1 MKNNTPITPITHI
14 TPVIDSDLSPV
25 HIQTLADQATERLR
39 NAIHRG
45 SLTPGAQL
53 VERELADKLGMSRVP
68 VREAIQRL
76 VEEGLV
82 KKTAHRGTLVYLPSQ
97 REIEEITSV
106 RIVLEQLVAE
116 RVIQRW
122 NAEHETTLK
131 ATVDQIRVAAQSRN
145 RRRLAELDTE
155 FHTTTW
161 YIADHSVLTEMTSS
175 LRQRITR
182 LLFETIALMSDNELS
197 GAVTSHKRLIE
208 AFKRGQVG
216 PAKQEMSRHI
226 TAAKDRILD
235 VYRRA
240 GAAGNGSGLS
250 ANPFA

>member
-1 MKNNTPITPITHI
+1 MKNTTLVTPD
-14 TPVIDSDLSPV
+14 IDSDLSPV
-25 HIQTLADQATERLR
+25 RIQTLADQATERLR

-45 SLTPGAQL
+45 SLPPGAQL

-122 NAEHETTLK
+122 NAEHEATLK
-131 ATVDQIRVAAQSRN
+131 AIVEQIRLAAQSRN

-155 FHTTTW
+155 FHTLTW
-161 YIADHSVLTEMTSS
+161 RIADHAILTEMTSS

-182 LLFETIALMSDNELS
+182 LLFETIALMPDSELS
-197 GAVTSHKRLIE
+197 VAVGSHKRLIE
-208 AFKRGQVG
+208 VFKRGQVG
-216 PAKQEMSRHI
+216 AAKQEMSRHI
-226 TAAKDRILD
+226 AAAKDRILD

-240 GAAGNGSGLS
+240 DSEGNSKGPST
-250 ANPFA
+250 NPFA

>member
-1 MKNNTPITPITHI
+1 MNNNTLVSPD
-14 TPVIDSDLSPV
+14 IDSDLSPV
-25 HIQTLADQATERLR
+25 RIQTLADQATERLR

-45 SLTPGAQL
+45 SLPPGAQL

-76 VEEGLV
+76 VEDGLV

-122 NAEHETTLK
+122 NTEHEATLR
-131 ATVDQIRVAAQSRN
+131 AIVDQIRVAAQSRN

-161 YIADHSVLTEMTSS
+161 HIADHSVLTEMTSS

-182 LLFETIALMSDNELS
+182 LLFETIALMPDGELS
-197 GAVTSHKRLIE
+197 GAVTSHKRLIA
-208 AFKRGQVG
+208 AFKRGQVAA
-216 PAKQEMSRHI
+216 AKQEMSRHI
-226 TAAKDRILD
+226 SAAKDRILA

-240 GAAGNGSGLS
+240 VAEGNGSGPS